1 MLIMLERSLMT
12 IKRCTFILLGCTLL
26 LGCKG
31 TGNRGQQAEREMQ
44 FVSMIQN
51 LIYYDAIKIKDV
63 KVSDSGKQSLY
74 LSQNIKRTKIVIYLP
89 ELGCASCYEMQLQF
103 LQSTIP
109 SDIKPE
115 VFIVGKFSSYR
126 EQKLFEEKSGFT
138 TYRIEKSLTGF
149 PLSMFD
155 ETPVTFLL
163 GENMIGYAFFDSSK
177 SNTLSDL
184 YYKFVIEKVR
194 YSMPKSYR

>member
-1 MLIMLERSLMT
+1 MT
-12 IKRCTFILLGCTLL
+12 VKICIYILSGCTLL
-26 LGCKG
+26 LGCQGKA
-31 TGNRGQQAEREMQ
+31 NRGQQVEREMQ
-44 FVSMIQN
+44 YVSMIQN

-63 KVSDSGKQSLY
+63 KVSDSDRRSLY
-74 LSQNIKRTKIVIYLP
+74 LSQSIKNTKIVIYLP

-155 ETPVTFLL
+155 ETPMTFLL

-184 YYKFVIEKVR
+184 YYKFVIGKMR
-194 YSMPKSYR
+194 YIRE

>member
-1 MLIMLERSLMT
+1 MLERSLMT
-12 IKRCTFILLGCTLL
+12 VKICIYILSGCTLL
-26 LGCKG
+26 LGCQGKA
-31 TGNRGQQAEREMQ
+31 NRGQQVEREMQ
-44 FVSMIQN
+44 YVSMIQN

-63 KVSDSGKQSLY
+63 KVSDSDRRSLN
-74 LSQNIKRTKIVIYLP
+74 LSQSIKNTKIVIYLP

-103 LQSTIP
+103 LQSTIT

-155 ETPVTFLL
+155 ETPMTFLL

-184 YYKFVIEKVR
+184 YYKFVIEKMR
-194 YSMPKSYR
+194 YIRE

>member
-1 MLIMLERSLMT
+1 ML
-12 IKRCTFILLGCTLL
+12 KRPLVTVKICIYILLGCILL

-31 TGNRGQQAEREMQ
+31 RARGEQQIEGEIQ
-44 FVSMIQN
+44 FLSMIQN
-51 LIYYDAIKIKDV
+51 LIYYDGIKIEDV
-63 KVSDSGKQSLY
+63 KVSDSNRRSFY
-74 LSQNIKRTKIVIYLP
+74 LSQNIKKTKIVIYLP

-109 SDIKPE
+109 SEIKSE
-115 VFIVGKFSSYR
+115 VFIVGKFSNYR

-138 TYRIEKSLTGF
+138 TYRIEKSCAGF
-149 PLSMFD
+149 PLSIFE

-184 YYKFVIEKVR
+184 YYKFVIEKMR
-194 YSMPKSYR
+194 YRL

>member
-1 MLIMLERSLMT
+1 MLERPLMT
-12 IKRCTFILLGCTLL
+12 VKICIYILSGCTLL
-26 LGCKG
+26 LGCQGK
-31 TGNRGQQAEREMQ
+31 TNRGQQAEREMQ
-44 FVSMIQN
+44 YVSMIQN

-63 KVSDSGKQSLY
+63 KVSDSDRRSLY
-74 LSQNIKRTKIVIYLP
+74 LSQSIKNTKIVIYLP

-155 ETPVTFLL
+155 ETPMTFLL

-184 YYKFVIEKVR
+184 YYKFVIEKMR
-194 YSMPKSYR
+194 YIRE

>member
-1 MLIMLERSLMT
+1 MVVKLCIL
-12 IKRCTFILLGCTLL
+12 ILLGCTFL

-31 TGNRGQQAEREMQ
+31 RVNGGQQAEKEMQ

-51 LIYYDAIKIKDV
+51 LIYYDALKIEDV
-63 KVSDSGKQSLY
+63 KVSDSDRRNLY
-74 LSQNIKRTKIVIYLP
+74 LSQIIKRTKIVIYLP

-109 SDIKPE
+109 SDIKSE

-155 ETPVTFLL
+155 ESPVTFLL
-163 GENMIGYAFFDSSK
+163 GENMMGYAFFDSSK
-177 SNTLSDL
+177 PNNLSDL
-184 YYKFVIEKVR
+184 YYKFVVEKIR
-194 YSMPKSYR
+194 CPIPK

>member
-1 MLIMLERSLMT
+1 MLERSLMT

-31 TGNRGQQAEREMQ
+31 TGYRGQQVEREMQ

-63 KVSDSGKQSLY
+63 KVSDSNKQSLY

-194 YSMPKSYR
+194 YPMPKSYR

>member
-1 MLIMLERSLMT
+1 MLERSLMT

-31 TGNRGQQAEREMQ
+31 IGNRGQQVEREMQ

-63 KVSDSGKQSLY
+63 KVSDSNKQSLY

-184 YYKFVIEKVR
+184 YYKFMIEKVR
-194 YSMPKSYR
+194 YPMPKSYR

>member
-1 MLIMLERSLMT
+1 MLERSLMT
-12 IKRCTFILLGCTLL
+12 VKICIYILSGCTLL
-26 LGCKG
+26 LGCQGKA
-31 TGNRGQQAEREMQ
+31 NRGQQAEREMQ
-44 FVSMIQN
+44 YVSMIQN

-63 KVSDSGKQSLY
+63 KVSDSDRRSLY
-74 LSQNIKRTKIVIYLP
+74 LSQSIKNTKIVIYLP

-155 ETPVTFLL
+155 ETPMIFLL

-184 YYKFVIEKVR
+184 YYKFVIEKMR
-194 YSMPKSYR
+194 YIRE